1 MNTRFLLG
9 IHETNSPT
17 TQHLLRIVSEF
28 LELFSQHLSLF
39 LLTVI
44 SVPYVASPTLSSM
57 KGSVRPLPP
66 TMEQRERA
74 ERTLRQAQ
82 KTLLQK
88 GIAPEDLKAL
98 LRMGY
103 RPTKL

>member
-1 MNTRFLLG
+1 MNVRFLLG

-44 SVPYVASPTLSSM
+44 SVPYVASPTL
-57 KGSVRPLPP
+57 
-66 TMEQRERA
+66 
-74 ERTLRQAQ
+74 
-82 KTLLQK
+82 
-88 GIAPEDLKAL
+88 
-98 LRMGY
+98 
-103 RPTKL
+103 